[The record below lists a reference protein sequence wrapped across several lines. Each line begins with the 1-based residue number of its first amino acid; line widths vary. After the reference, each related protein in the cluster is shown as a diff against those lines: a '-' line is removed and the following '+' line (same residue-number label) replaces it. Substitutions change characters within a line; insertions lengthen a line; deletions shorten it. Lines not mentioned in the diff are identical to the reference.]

1 MSETLPRRSA
11 IDRFLVTVEKGGN
24 ALPHPATLFALLA
37 TLVVVLSGV
46 ASYFG
51 VSAQHPATGEPIA
64 VVNLLSIEGLHR
76 IATSLVTNFTG
87 FAPLGTVLVAL
98 LGIGVAEHSG
108 LIGASLRLLV
118 LSSPRYLLTPV
129 LVFAGVMSNM
139 ASEIGYVLLVP
150 LAGLIFISAGRHPI
164 LGMAAAFAGVSGGYS
179 ANLLIGTIDPLL
191 AGLSQEAA
199 RILDPA
205 YTVNPLSNWYFMIVS
220 TPLVTLLGWWVTERI
235 IAPRFPDP
243 APSAGPATV
252 ATATA
257 GPAGSA
263 GAIGATGAD
272 AVDAQA
278 STDPQS
284 QRLKPEETRGLW
296 YAAVTALVISL
307 VLLWSA
313 LPIGTTITLGDFAL
327 SIPGAGFMRD
337 PATNDL
343 LRSPFL
349 SSVVAI
355 IFVYGVACGIAYG
368 IAAGTVRSDEDVI
381 KGMGQ
386 SMSTL
391 GLYLVLI
398 FFAAQFVAFFN
409 WTQLGLVF
417 AVEGAGVLDSVRQW
431 VLGDGVDPAGW
442 RWVAAK
448 VLIMAGFIA
457 LTAVANLFMGS
468 ASAKWALMA
477 PIFVP
482 MFMLLGYSPE
492 LTQIAY
498 RIGDSVTNIIS
509 PMMSY
514 FALIIAF
521 LQRYEPKAGIGTVIS
536 VMLPYSVVF
545 AIGWTILFTVWLA
558 LGLPIGPGAP
568 LEYVPAG

>member
-1 MSETLPRRSA
+1 MPDTAPRRSA

-37 TLVVVLSGV
+37 LLVVLASGL
-46 ASYFG
+46 ASWLG

-64 VVNLLSIEGLHR
+64 VVNLLSIDGLHR
-76 IATSLVTNFTG
+76 MSTSLVTNFTG

-118 LSSPRYLLTPV
+118 LSSPRFLLTPV

-199 RILDPA
+199 RIIDPA
-205 YTVNPLSNWYFMIVS
+205 YTVNPVSNWYFMIAS
-220 TPLVTLLGWWVTERI
+220 TPLVTLLGWFVTEKLV
-235 IAPRFPDP
+235 APRFPDP
-243 APSAGPATV
+243 PPAAPPATTV
-252 ATATA
+252 STGTA

-263 GAIGATGAD
+263 GTLGATGED
-272 AVDAQA
+272 AIDAQA

-296 YAAVTALVISL
+296 YALLTAVAISL
-307 VLLWSA
+307 VLAWSA
-313 LPIGTTITLGDFAL
+313 LPIGSL
-327 SIPGAGFMRD
+327 PGAGFMRD

-368 IAAGTVRSDEDVI
+368 IGAKTIRSDEDVI

-417 AVEGAGVLDSVRQW
+417 AVEGAGVLDTARQW
-431 VLGDGVDPAGW
+431 VLGDGAEPAGW

-457 LTAVANLFMGS
+457 LTAAANLFMGS

-492 LTQIAY
+492 LTQVAY

-545 AIGWTILFTVWLA
+545 ALGWTVLFAVWLS

-568 LEYVPAG
+568 LEYVPAA

>member
-1 MSETLPRRSA
+1 MTDAVAPRKSA
-11 IDRFLVTVEKGGN
+11 IDRFLNIVERGGN

-37 TLVVVLSGV
+37 ALVVLLSGI
-46 ASYFG
+46 AAYFD
-51 VSAQHPATGEPIA
+51 VSAPHPATGETIR
-64 VVNLLSIEGLHR
+64 VINLLSLEGLHR
-76 IATSLVTNFTG
+76 MASSMVTNFTS

-108 LIGASLRLLV
+108 LIGAALRLLV

-129 LVFAGVMSNM
+129 MVFAGVMSNM

-150 LAGLIFISAGRHPI
+150 LAGLIFLAAGRHPI

-199 RILDPA
+199 RIIDA
-205 YTVNPLSNWYFMIVS
+205 DYTVTPVANWYFMIAS
-220 TPLVTLLGWWVTERI
+220 TPVITLLGWLVTERI
-235 IAPRFPDP
+235 VAPRFPDQP
-243 APSAGPATV
+243 SRNPDELGDAPTEQDPE
-252 ATATA
+252 
-257 GPAGSA
+257 
-263 GAIGATGAD
+263 
-272 AVDAQA
+272 AQK
-278 STDPQS
+278 
-284 QRLKPEETRGLW
+284 LKPEEWRGLKW
-296 YAAVTALVISL
+296 AT
-307 VLLWSA
+307 WSA
-313 LPIGTTITLGDFAL
+313 LAL
-327 SIPGAGFMRD
+327 SAVLVWAALPQGLFWGAGFMRD
-337 PATNDL
+337 PNTGDL
-343 LRSPFL
+343 LRSPLL

-355 IFVYGVACGIAYG
+355 IFLYGVVTGVVYGAV
-368 IAAGTVRSDEDVI
+368 AGTIKNDSDVVN
-381 KGMGQ
+381 GMGQ

-391 GLYLVLI
+391 GVYLVLT
-398 FFAAQFVAFFN
+398 FFAAQFVAYFN

-417 AVEGAGVLDSVRQW
+417 AVEGAQLLDGLRSL
-431 VLGDGVDPAGW
+431 VLGDSTETSGW
-442 RWVAAK
+442 RWVLAK
-448 VLIMAGFIA
+448 VIIMGGFIL

-482 MFMLLGYSPE
+482 MFMILGYSPE

-545 AIGWTILFTVWLA
+545 MLGWTALFVVWLSFD
-558 LGLPIGPGAP
+558 LPIGPGSP
-568 LEYVPAG
+568 LQYVPTAAAGG